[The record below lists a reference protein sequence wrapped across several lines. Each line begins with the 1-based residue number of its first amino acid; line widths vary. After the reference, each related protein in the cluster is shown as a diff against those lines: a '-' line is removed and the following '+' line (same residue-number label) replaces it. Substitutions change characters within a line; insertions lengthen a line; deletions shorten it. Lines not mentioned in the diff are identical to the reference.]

1 MSPAR
6 TPVSFID
13 AAKGAAAKVIASY
26 REDTGFTYAQLA
38 AAVGRDASLV
48 GDWVSGAKP
57 VPMWLL
63 AHPGV
68 PEKLR
73 TRFVALSARSEGA
86 SAPIE
91 RTSSLLA
98 GAAATAIGVIVEAL
112 ADNKMTPAERVVA
125 RPVIRV
131 LRDRCNAWLAADEE
145 AQ

>member
-1 MSPAR
+1 VSPAR
-6 TPVSFID
+6 TPKSHTE
-13 AAKGAAAKVIASY
+13 AANAVVGETLRAYKL
-26 REDTGFTYAQLA
+26 DTGYTYAQLA

-48 GDWVSGAKP
+48 GDWVSDAKP

-73 TRFVALSARSEGA
+73 ARFVAIAVRSEGA

-112 ADNKMTPAERVVA
+112 ADNKLTAAERVVA

-131 LRDRCNAWLAADEE
+131 LRDRCNAWLTADEE